1 MEVTEKKKAIQTKI
15 TDYLSKQQDIMFAYL
30 FGSFVDKERYRDVD
44 VGIYM
49 DSYPDLIRLG
59 SLQAGLDKLLKGIK
73 VDLVLLN
80 KVPQKNPTLGFQV
93 INRGNLLL
101 NKNRRLH
108 INKNRRLH
116 NDFKNRTVFHYFD
129 TAHLRKK
136 MEQAFSDRVRTGKFA
151 VRNQL

>member
-101 NKNRRLH
+101 NKNRNLH
-108 INKNRRLH
+108 E
-116 NDFKNRTVFHYFD
+116 DFKNRTVFHYFD
-129 TAHLRKK
+129 TAHLRNK
-136 MEQAFSDRVRTGKFA
+136 MEQSFSNRMRTGKFA
-151 VRNQL
+151 VRNQR